1 MIYGTS
7 GNALF
12 GKEDELRRILELAQ
26 REQLNPDIS
35 FRANPA
41 NYRNNPREMF
51 WEMQHSPQQN

>member
-12 GKEDELRRILELAQ
+12 GKEDELRRILELAK

-41 NYRNNPREMF
+41 NYRNNPRGNL
-51 WEMQHSPQQN
+51 QG